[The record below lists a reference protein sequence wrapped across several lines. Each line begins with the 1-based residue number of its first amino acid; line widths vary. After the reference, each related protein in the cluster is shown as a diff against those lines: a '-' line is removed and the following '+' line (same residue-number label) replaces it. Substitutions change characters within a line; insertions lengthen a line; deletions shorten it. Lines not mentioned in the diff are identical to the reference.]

1 MAALVIFM
9 APMTS
14 YMEASAVEVVGGIA
28 LYEILKGL
36 IVTVGCFSIGYVTV
50 KQGEDARERQESM
63 ERAILADAK
72 VAAALEDAAEWERSV
87 GGHALKE
94 DYTYT
99 SPAGFRVVNG
109 SGNSNKPGKNVTVGL
124 NQGLIV
130 AARNAA
136 KAWSDSESNVIDAP
150 AGADKAGTETV
161 SSQYMSSIVTTVK
174 SVPAIDSMAD
184 MDAMFGVSGAC
195 SYFKARGYSDTAYYW
210 LVYAGGGS
218 TWFMPVPYG
227 YSVVGYH
234 AAWLGS
240 SGGCIISNADYKNT
254 IVQNGVRDSSAFL
267 SYFNALPKYTG
278 RYYSYDVKSSEWTEY
293 DGNYL
298 PGGSKNDRF
307 RMSNWYT
314 CGYRGSYSGGSLI
327 SWNNYFQTLDR
338 TLYTYDSVGKFFEYD
353 YSRAPSIPDSGFS
366 FTIPESDYEGFGD
379 RDLSA
384 LIEYI
389 TSLSEELRDMLEEQE
404 KNQEEIIQQGKDT
417 LEAIN
422 NMHATIGKVSSVV
435 GDISAAVGKILAAV
449 LSIGKA
455 VEALPAEIAD
465 SLGSSIVL
473 PGLDGLAD
481 AVAAL
486 PGAIALELSA
496 VLPDAIADAA
506 ASVFPRADE
515 VGDAIIALPDAIA
528 GTLEGIVIEI
538 PEIKVPAIEI
548 PEIVVPEIA
557 VPEVNVELNPNY
569 DITVRNDFTGL
580 EGIISSAV
588 ASVLSACFVPDEAA
602 ALDKL
607 SDMQDFFRF
616 GDDIT
621 AAVTDLKE
629 MLFGITPSPILR
641 IPVGKPA
648 SRKYDYGTG
657 SYIIIDISWYAQY
670 KQFGDKV
677 VLAIAWALF
686 LWRLY
691 IKLPGIISG
700 TEGSIAAAD
709 RAHDRYVKTRDSG
722 KG

>member
-1 MAALVIFM
+1 MKKTRRVLCAVMAALVILT
-9 APMTS
+9 APMAS
-14 YMEASAVEVVGGIA
+14 YTEARAADVVLRLGG
-28 LYEILKGL
+28 
-36 IVTVGCFSIGYVTV
+36 V
-50 KQGEDARERQESM
+50 
-63 ERAILADAK
+63 
-72 VAAALEDAAEWERSV
+72 
-87 GGHALKE
+87 ALK
-94 DYTYT
+94 DILIDCLITAGITAIGGYTIHELKT
-99 SPAGFRVVNG
+99 NDSAMESLKSCLFSSPCIDAINDIQQYKEEHSDDPVFDCSYSSLAGYDIGFKGG
-109 SGNSNKPGKNVTVGL
+109 SIRITLGPV
-124 NQGLIV
+124 LIMN
-130 AARNAA
+130 ARNAIREWA
-136 KAWSDSESNVIDAP
+136 DSEANAFDAP

-174 SVPAIDSMAD
+174 PLPAIDSMED

-195 SYFKARGYSDTAYYW
+195 SYFKSRGYSDTAYYW
-210 LVYAGGGS
+210 LVYVGGGS

-240 SGGCIISNADYKNT
+240 NGRCIISNADYKNT

-267 SYFNALPKYTG
+267 SYFNALPKYGG
-278 RYYSYDVKSSEWTEY
+278 RHYSYDAGSSEWTEH

-298 PGGSKNDRF
+298 PSGSRSDGF
-307 RMSNWYT
+307 RTGNWYT

-327 SWNNYFQTLDR
+327 SWNNYFQTLSR
-338 TLYTYDSVGKFFEYD
+338 ILYTYDSVGKFFEYD
-353 YSRAPSIPDSGFS
+353 YSKAPSIPESGLS

-435 GDISAAVGKILAAV
+435 GDISAAMGKILAAV

-455 VEALPAEIAD
+455 VETLPAEIAD
-465 SLGSSIVL
+465 ALGGSIVL

-481 AVAAL
+481 AVTAL
-486 PGAIALELSA
+486 PEA
-496 VLPDAIADAA
+496 VVGGLAEILPGIITDAVAG
-506 ASVFPRADE
+506 VFPRARE
-515 VGDAIIALPDAIA
+515 VEDAIIALPDSIA
-528 GTLEGIVIEI
+528 GVLEGIVIEI
-538 PEIKVPAIEI
+538 PEIKI
-548 PEIVVPEIA
+548 PEIVLPEIA
-557 VPEVNVELNPNY
+557 VPDVSVTLNPDY
-569 DITVRNDFTGL
+569 DITVNNDFTGL

-588 ASVLSACFVPDEAA
+588 SDVLSACFVPDEEAA
-602 ALDKL
+602 IDKF
-607 SDMQDFFRF
+607 SDMQDYFRF
-616 GDDIT
+616 KDDIT
-621 AAVTDLKE
+621 AAVGDLKE
-629 MLFGITPSPILR
+629 MLFGITPSPILK
-641 IPVGKPA
+641 IPVGKPT

-686 LWRLY
+686 LWRLF

-700 TEGSIAAAD
+700 AEGSITAAD
-709 RAHDRYVKTRDSG
+709 RAHTRYEYTRNAG
-722 KG
+722 KE